1 MKITE
6 CQIHRVK
13 SEKSSLVAFAN
24 ITFDD
29 EFVVKGL
36 KVVDGKTG
44 LFVAMPSSQAE
55 DGKYYDDAFPLTKE
69 CREYITDFVL
79 SSYEDSEPPK
89 KARKR

>member
-13 SEKSSLVAFAN
+13 SDKSSLVAFAN

-36 KVVDGKTG
+36 KVVDGKNG
-44 LFVAMPSSQAE
+44 LFVAMPSSRGE

>member
-13 SEKSSLVAFAN
+13 SDKSSLVAFAN

-36 KVVDGKTG
+36 KVVDGKNG
-44 LFVAMPSSQAE
+44 LFVAMPSSQGE